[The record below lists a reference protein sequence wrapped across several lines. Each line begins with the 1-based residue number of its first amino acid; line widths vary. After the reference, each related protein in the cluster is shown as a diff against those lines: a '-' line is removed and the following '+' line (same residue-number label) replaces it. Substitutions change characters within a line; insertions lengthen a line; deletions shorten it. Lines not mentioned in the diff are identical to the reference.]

1 VGIERN
7 TMNPI
12 LAKLGYNAHDR
23 VVIVHADDMGMCH
36 ASTTVLDTLFGTG
49 VVTSASIMVPCAW
62 ARTAV
67 AWSVAHPHADIGVHL
82 TLTSEW
88 AHYRWRP
95 LAPQT
100 AADGLVD
107 ADGYMPRSVAEVF
120 ATANRDAIG
129 REIVAQHALA
139 TSWGL
144 SPTHLDS
151 HMGTMFGDGIVP
163 HYLALGVQAGAPVF
177 LVNQT
182 AADLAR
188 LGFDEATQA
197 YQLAVI
203 AQLRTRGVPLCDH
216 IRALDLGN
224 AAAGLDAT
232 KQLFYD
238 LPAGLTYFIH
248 HPALDTPELRAI
260 CPDWQARVRD
270 YAVMTSPELRA
281 YVQAQGIHL
290 IGWRDIQHAIAG

>member
-1 VGIERN
+1 
-7 TMNPI
+7 MNPM
-12 LAKLGYNAHDR
+12 LAKLGYGAHDR

-36 ASTTVLDTLFGTG
+36 ASTAVLDTLFATG
-49 VVTSASIMVPCAW
+49 VVTSASIMMPCAW
-62 ARTAV
+62 AQTAV
-67 AWSVAHPHADIGVHL
+67 AWSVAHPQADVGVHL

-95 LAPQT
+95 LAPHT
-100 AADGLVD
+100 AADALVD

-120 ATANRDAIG
+120 GAADRGAIQ
-129 REIVAQHALA
+129 REIHAQYALA
-139 TSWGL
+139 RQWGL
-144 SPTHLDS
+144 VPTHLDS

-163 HYLALGVQAGAPVF
+163 PYMALGTAAAAPVF
-177 LVNQT
+177 LLNQT

-188 LGFDEATQA
+188 LGFDDATQA
-197 YQLAVI
+197 YQLAMI
-203 AQLRTRGVPLCDH
+203 AQLRAQGVPLCDH

-232 KQLFYD
+232 KQLFND

-270 YAVMTSPELRA
+270 YTVMTSPELRA
-281 YVQAQGIHL
+281 YVQQQGIHL
-290 IGWRDIQHAIAG
+290 IGWRDIQRVVYA

>member
-1 VGIERN
+1 
-7 TMNPI
+7 MNPI
-12 LAKLGYNAHDR
+12 LAKMGYTPHDR

-36 ASTTVLDTLFGTG
+36 ASTAVLDTLFETG
-49 VVTSASIMVPCAW
+49 VVTSASIMLPCAW
-62 ARTAV
+62 ARPAV
-67 AWSVAHPHADIGVHL
+67 AWSVAHPQADIGVHL

-88 AHYRWRP
+88 AQYRWRP
-95 LAPQT
+95 LAHHD
-100 AADGLVD
+100 ASHRMVD
-107 ADGYMPRSVAEVF
+107 AEGYMPRSVAEVF
-120 ATANRDAIG
+120 GNADRSAIQH
-129 REIVAQHALA
+129 EIGAQHALA

-144 SPTHLDS
+144 LPTHLDS

-163 HYLALGVQAGAPVF
+163 HYLALGVRAGAPVF

-197 YQLAVI
+197 YQLGI
-203 AQLRTRGVPLCDH
+203 MQQLRDHGVPLCDN

-232 KQLFYD
+232 KQLFHD

-248 HPALDTPELRAI
+248 HPALDTPELRALA
-260 CPDWQARVRD
+260 PDWQARVRD
-270 YAVMTSPELRA
+270 HAVMTSPELRE

-290 IGWRDIQHAIAG
+290 IGWREIQQVL